1 MSGFPDLAN
10 LPKEITNIEREEV
23 LINVLSHMYFKRLIE
38 SEFEIKDGFIYKH
51 STALNAKVL
60 LYIPL
65 SKIECIYELYR
76 QNNQKV
82 QYKKILDYYD
92 EDYYPDAKQSYFM
105 FGGSYKVLTKLIT
118 KYNDVYNDLIFS
130 PVKHGTHII
139 QAENHDNFRY
149 YHVSYNY
156 EGIVKQFEPIKFN
169 YKFSRYLKAPS
180 NGFFSICS
188 SLSLCTSNFKG
199 NHRYAFDPYD
209 ANVSFVCANT
219 GDIINPETGRRVK
232 TWIMEDLLSFY
243 ASWDEIKDKMAK
255 LNLHP
260 TPEIIIK
267 GKYRTSFQLLK
278 NKELNFHI
286 LTVSTDYLNY
296 EVYELR
302 FITSGRITKPARPA
316 LVYE

>member
-1 MSGFPDLAN
+1 MSGFPNLAD
-10 LPKEITNIEREEV
+10 LPKEITNINSEEV
-23 LINVLSHMYFKRLIE
+23 LINVLSHMYFNKLIE
-38 SEFEIKDGFIYKH
+38 WKFKIQDGFIYKY

-139 QAENHDNFRY
+139 QAENPDNFRY

-180 NGFFSICS
+180 NGFFSKS
-188 SLSLCTSNFKG
+188 DVALCPSNFKG
-199 NHRYAFDPYD
+199 TLRYAFDPYD
-209 ANVSFVCANT
+209 VNVSFVCANT
-219 GDIINPETGRRVK
+219 GDIINPETGHRVK
-232 TWIMEDLLSFY
+232 TWVMEDLLSFY
-243 ASWDEIKDKMAK
+243 ASWDEIKNKMAK

-260 TPEIIIK
+260 IPEIKII
-267 GKYRTSFQLLK
+267 GKYRTSFHLLK
-278 NKELNFHI
+278 NKELNFYI

-296 EVYELR
+296 EVHELR
-302 FITSGRITKPARPA
+302 FISSGRTTKPARPA